1 MEAAIRRI
9 LSSHFFEGALLI
21 VFGLIMLLFPAPSIT
36 VIGIITGAVLLILG
50 ATLTVFYIINSKA
63 RHTLELFAGL
73 ICLAFGFEFVFH
85 TNDMEVAMHTILS
98 ITLIYTAIL
107 LSLQAF
113 DLRYSRGPLF
123 VVTIVFTVIA
133 AAFALVML
141 LQPHESE
148 DTATRIKGASMVVE
162 GLASL
167 FVIKSSHIHTRSGD
181 AE

>member
-73 ICLAFGFEFVFH
+73 IFLL
-85 TNDMEVAMHTILS
+85 TND
-98 ITLIYTAIL
+98 
-107 LSLQAF
+107 QF
-113 DLRYSRGPLF
+113 RY
-123 VVTIVFTVIA
+123 
-133 AAFALVML
+133 ML
-141 LQPHESE
+141 LPAPGRRRLQLCAAPCWSYR
-148 DTATRIKGASMVVE
+148 AGGA
-162 GLASL
+162 
-167 FVIKSSHIHTRSGD
+167 R
-181 AE
+181 